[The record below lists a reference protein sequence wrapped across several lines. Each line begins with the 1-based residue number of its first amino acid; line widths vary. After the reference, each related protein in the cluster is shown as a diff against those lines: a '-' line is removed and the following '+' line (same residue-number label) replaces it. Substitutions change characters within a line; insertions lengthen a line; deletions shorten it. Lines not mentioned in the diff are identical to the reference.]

1 MENGPAAA
9 AMLRQSLHQ
18 LSLHTRGELR
28 SYRHDDEGPDDMPAH
43 IRTALSCTAR
53 ALPFRAGGC

>member
-1 MENGPAAA
+1 
-9 AMLRQSLHQ
+9 MLRQSLHQ

-43 IRTALSCTAR
+43 IRTALTCTTL

>member
-1 MENGPAAA
+1 MENGPADA

-43 IRTALSCTAR
+43 IRTALTCTTL

>member
-1 MENGPAAA
+1 MENGPADA

-28 SYRHDDEGPDDMPAH
+28 PYRHDDEGPDDMPAH
-43 IRTALSCTAR
+43 IRTAQHRQLS
-53 ALPFRAGGC
+53 LHLLGE

>member
-1 MENGPAAA
+1 MENGPADA

-28 SYRHDDEGPDDMPAH
+28 PYRHDDEGPGDMPAH
-43 IRTALSCTAR
+43 IRRAQHRQLS
-53 ALPFRAGGC
+53 LHLLGE